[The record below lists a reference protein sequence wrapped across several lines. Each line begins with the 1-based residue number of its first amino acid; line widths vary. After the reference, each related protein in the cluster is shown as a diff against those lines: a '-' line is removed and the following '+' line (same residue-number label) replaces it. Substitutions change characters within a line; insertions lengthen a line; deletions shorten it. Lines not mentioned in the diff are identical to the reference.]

1 MRNNWQSMKE
11 RIVKESTALFLHKGF
26 QGTTIK
32 DITDAVGLTKGAFY
46 WYFKSKDDLLE
57 TILEEWEKTFLG
69 GLIEAD
75 AAVEGGFLDKFKRYH
90 KYSTE
95 YAVHHRELCLVW
107 TILAAEIT
115 GSGLKAERTL
125 RGGLERYIGFVKGL
139 IAAGKAEGA
148 VKADFNPSV
157 LANTIIA
164 MHNGVLLQWYI
175 RDTDLEGPQLARAF
189 RNVLLSGITT
199 AGA

>member
-1 MRNNWQSMKE
+1 MKE

-46 WYFKSKDDLLE
+46 WYFKTKGDLLE
-57 TILEEWEKTFLG
+57 TILEEWEKTFLD
-69 GLIEAD
+69 GLIRSDE
-75 AAVEGGFLDKFKRYH
+75 AVEGGFLDRFKRYH

-95 YAVHHRELCLVW
+95 YAVNHRELCLVW
-107 TILAAEIT
+107 TILAAEIA
-115 GSGLKAERTL
+115 GSGLKAERTF

-139 IAAGKAEGA
+139 IEAGKEEGA
-148 VKADFNPSV
+148 VKADFDSSV

-199 AGA
+199 AGI

>member
-107 TILAAEIT
+107 TILAAEIA
-115 GSGLKAERTL
+115 GSGLKAEKTFRD
-125 RGGLERYIGFVKGL
+125 GLERYIAFVKGL
-139 IAAGKAEGA
+139 IERGKAERI
-148 VKADFNPSV
+148 VKADFDSSV
-157 LANTIIA
+157 LADTIIA

-175 RDTDLEGPQLARAF
+175 RDADVEGPQLARAF